1 MATTT
6 TNKVERWKVAPVD
19 RSIEASSTSG
29 VQRLVVA
36 EVPDG
41 VGESEAMANST
52 HVLAMVLHD
61 EHVVVVGVFEQVAL
75 HSVPTREVPS
85 PHVTAAGAGP
95 ELGVFVPVAV
105 HSVPSSVVPVP
116 QVIAGATQDVL
127 PTEDAVPE
135 GHATQLLFLP
145 FSVAKVE
152 DGHNLQAI
160 APTISLN
167 SPGLHGKHEP

>member
-1 MATTT
+1 MATATA
-6 TNKVERWKVAPVD
+6 NSIELCNAAPVD
-19 RSIEASSTSG
+19 MSIDASSSSPLGEDPATSG

-36 EVPDG
+36 LVPDG
-41 VGESEAMANST
+41 VGEPDAMAKSI
-52 HVLAMVLHD
+52 HVLTMVLHD
-61 EHVVVVGVFEQVAL
+61 EHVGCTVVGVF
-75 HSVPTREVPS
+75 
-85 PHVTAAGAGP
+85 
-95 ELGVFVPVAV
+95 VFVPVAV

-127 PTEDAVPE
+127 PTEDAVFPE

>member
-1 MATTT
+1 MAMATA
-6 TNKVERWKVAPVD
+6 NRIELFNAAPVD
-19 RSIEASSTSG
+19 MSNDAFSSAPLGEDPATSG

-36 EVPDG
+36 LVPDG
-41 VGESEAMANST
+41 VGEPDAMAKSI
-52 HVLAMVLHD
+52 HVLTMVLHD
-61 EHVVVVGVFEQVAL
+61 EHVGCTIVGVF
-75 HSVPTREVPS
+75 
-85 PHVTAAGAGP
+85 
-95 ELGVFVPVAV
+95 VFVPVAV
-105 HSVPSSVVPVP
+105 LVPAGEGEVVVLALHTVPSSVVPVP

-152 DGHNLQAI
+152 DGHNLHWT